1 VFGSSLVDYIVW
13 ASRGF
18 ADPLGFALLF
28 AGILFVVP
36 TRDATTPESGRAF
49 FGALLLAMA
58 AFCRPNFVLAG
69 GTMVL
74 AGVLMALAHKQFG
87 RALAV
92 LLGFA
97 TLAISPLHNYIF
109 GSSTIP
115 FTDNV
120 AHVDLLKVSPRE
132 YFLAVGELARMEF
145 AGDHLHR
152 AIVQIAS
159 WWSGA
164 HRIPAAIPIHAA
176 AVLILAYVGFLGRRF
191 DPWLRTVALATLLQ
205 HGVAACYLN
214 NARYHVGTWL
224 LTSLVATAWLQVQG
238 LAWLKPATRDRW
250 AQRAGFRHVKSWLA
264 RLQEAFGL
272 RDPQPV

>member
-1 VFGSSLVDYIVW
+1 
-13 ASRGF
+13 
-18 ADPLGFALLF
+18 
-28 AGILFVVP
+28 
-36 TRDATTPESGRAF
+36 
-49 FGALLLAMA
+49 MA

-74 AGVLMALAHKQFG
+74 AAVLMGLAQKQVM

-92 LLGFA
+92 VLGFA
-97 TLAISPLHNYIF
+97 ALAVSPLHNYVF
-109 GSSTIP
+109 GNSTIP

-132 YFLAVGELARMEF
+132 YFLAVGELVRLDF
-145 AGDHLHR
+145 AGDHLRR
-152 AIVQIAS
+152 AVVQVAS

-164 HRIPAAIPIHAA
+164 HRIPAAIPLHAA

-191 DPWLRTVALATLLQ
+191 DPWLRVMALATLLQ

-224 LTSLVATAWLQVQG
+224 LTSLVVVVWLQVQG
-238 LAWLKPATRDRW
+238 LAWLSPATRSRW
-250 AQRAGFRHVKSWLA
+250 AARWGIRHVKRGLA
-264 RLQEAFGL
+264 RLEGTFGL
-272 RDPQPV
+272 SEAKPA